1 MMKSNFHKGALV
13 LMALLLCLAAAPS
26 GLAEEEGLS
35 LRLDAEIL
43 LTGTVPAAA
52 ETYTVRMTADNGR
65 NPMPGGQAGGSYD
78 LHITGAG
85 IESFPAMTF
94 DALGI
99 YTYTIEQLPGSNA
112 LCHYDARVYQ
122 LTVSVVNAESSG
134 LAMEVALRAEGLETK
149 MERVV
154 FENAYQAAPAPTPA
168 PTTRP
173 AAPAED
179 PTPPSGGITPT
190 GVEDMW
196 MLYLGGSLLLLVAAG
211 FVIRALRRE
220 GK

>member
-1 MMKSNFHKGALV
+1 MMKWNFRKGALV
-13 LMALLLCLAAAPS
+13 LMALLLCLAAVPS
-26 GLAEEEGLS
+26 GLAEGEELT
-35 LRLDAEIL
+35 LRLDAEIRL
-43 LTGTVPAAA
+43 AGPAPAA
-52 ETYTVRMTADNGR
+52 ETYTVRMTADDER

-78 LHITGAG
+78 LRVTGAG
-85 IESFPAMTF
+85 IEAFPAMAF

-99 YTYTIEQLPGSNA
+99 YRYTIEQLPGTNA
-112 LCHYDARVYQ
+112 LCQYDGRVYR
-122 LTVSVVNAESSG
+122 LTVSVINAESGG